1 MSIFHGYRPL
11 DLETLEDSV
20 AIPQN
25 HTLGAKFA
33 MTDAAFAQYY
43 ATASAL
49 SLSTV
54 KTDLTVGENVTI
66 RLVKNGTGSTIV
78 RGMAVIEN
86 TSTAHNILLPSA
98 ATTDAEGVAG
108 VVACDIAA
116 GYYGWIVTSGPIYM
130 ITDGAGAL
138 AVGALVATSTLT
150 AGNVEATA
158 AKTGVTLGRVRK
170 AVAATAGLYPVVS
183 FKIP

>member
-1 MSIFHGYRPL
+1 MSYFNMLRPL
-11 DLETLEDSV
+11 DLETLEDS
-20 AIPQN
+20 ATIPQN
-25 HTLGAKFA
+25 HTLGAEFA

-43 ATASAL
+43 AAANSL
-49 SLSTV
+49 SLGTV
-54 KTDLTVGENVTI
+54 KTDLTVGKNIVI

-108 VVACDIAA
+108 VVAVDIAA
-116 GYYGWIVTSGPIYM
+116 GYYGWIVVSGPIYM

-138 AVGALVATSTLT
+138 AVGALVATSTVT
-150 AGNVEATA
+150 AGNVEATT